1 MSRVV
6 AAAWETR
13 HAFRQLLPWRW
24 ARRML
29 VAFILGLEAWLFV
42 FTLFLAPP
50 SPRPLE
56 IGVVGGFVGFNLMLA
71 TGAAGLAL
79 SRLLG
84 RPEALGLLSLSPQPP
99 GAALKIALAPTVFAA
114 LCPVT
119 LIGLPF
125 ALLAAR
131 RAPLVAASMLIAG
144 ICALGWAVLAAVACA
159 TVIGRRFGRERG
171 ARVLA
176 AGSGWLAFLSM
187 MAFGALVRREL
198 GTAAL
203 VLFLALTPLLLPG
216 LWERALQGFIEVLQG
231 TQTPRTAPEPAWG
244 CPGWGRLALRS
255 PWMLAILGLA
265 PVMAVALERPE
276 LRTVLCALLAVQ
288 CVAMVLDRLLEP
300 ELMTPDRLR
309 LAPRGLLL
317 RTRMLLQW
325 GTAALVPGAVLC
337 MLVGWERKAWL
348 LSVMGASALI
358 PFTYFTAHR
367 TVRVA
372 AQLALL
378 TAALTASLHWGR

>member
-1 MSRVV
+1 MV
-6 AAAWETR
+6 A
-13 HAFRQLLPWRW
+13 L
-24 ARRML
+24 
-29 VAFILGLEAWLFV
+29 ILGLEAWLFV
-42 FTLFLAPP
+42 FVLVLAPP

-71 TGAAGLAL
+71 TAAAGLAL

-84 RPEALGLLSLSPQPP
+84 RPEALGLLSLSPLPLR
-99 GAALKIALAPTVFAA
+99 AALNIALAPTLFAA

-144 ICALGWAVLAAVACA
+144 ACALGWAVLAAVACA

-176 AGSGWLAFLSM
+176 AVSGWLAILSM

-198 GTAAL
+198 GTAVL
-203 VLFLALTPLLLPG
+203 VLFLAVTPLLLPG
-216 LWERALQGFIEVLQG
+216 LWERALHGFIDVLQG
-231 TQTPRTAPEPAWG
+231 TQTSRTAPEPAWG
-244 CPGWGRLALRS
+244 TPGWGRLALRS
-255 PWMLAILGLA
+255 PWMLAILGLV
-265 PVMAVALERPE
+265 PVLAVAIDRPE
-276 LRTVLCALLAVQ
+276 LRTVLCALMAVQ
-288 CVAMVLDRLLEP
+288 GVAMVLDRLLEP
-300 ELMTPDRLR
+300 ELLAPDRLR
-309 LAPRGLLL
+309 LAPRGTLL

-325 GTAALVPGAVLC
+325 GTAAIVPGAVLC
-337 MLVGWERKAWL
+337 MLVGWERKPWL
-348 LSVMGASALI
+348 LGVIGASALV
-358 PFTYFTAHR
+358 PFTYFAAHR
-367 TVRVA
+367 TARVA

-378 TAALTASLHWGR
+378 TGAIVVSLLWGR